1 MIFFEDI
8 GHPKFTRISCDA
20 QEVGSSSDDFCIKID
35 YPNDHE
41 HDFALMKK
49 DEDGDLLYEGRLK
62 KEKGVK
68 VTLLLPDKY
77 EDPPETYTTVKIIY
91 FLIEVT

>member
-1 MIFFEDI
+1 
-8 GHPKFTRISCDA
+8 
-20 QEVGSSSDDFCIKID
+20 
-35 YPNDHE
+35 
-41 HDFALMKK
+41 MKK

-77 EDPPETYTTVKIIY
+77 EDPPETYTTVEIFIITERSNIFSY
-91 FLIEVT
+91 FRKKHFHKTQSVGFTGGVPQHACAYL